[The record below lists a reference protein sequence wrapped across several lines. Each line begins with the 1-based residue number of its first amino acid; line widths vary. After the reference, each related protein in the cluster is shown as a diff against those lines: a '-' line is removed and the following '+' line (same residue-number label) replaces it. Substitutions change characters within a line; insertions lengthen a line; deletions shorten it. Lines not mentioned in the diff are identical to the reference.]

1 MSEIRLDGRVALV
14 TGSGGGLGRSH
25 ALHFAKRGAKVVIND
40 LGGSFKGDG
49 ADKSAADKVVDEI
62 KAMGGQAVANYD
74 SVSTPEGAAGMV
86 KAAIDAFG
94 QLDILVNNAG
104 ILRDVSLVK
113 MTQDDWDKIIAVHL
127 TGSFLVTKAAFPH
140 MKEKGYG
147 RVIFT
152 TSAAGLYGNFGQ
164 INYGAAK
171 LGIVGIANSLKIEGE
186 RNNIRVATIAPIA
199 ASRMTETV
207 VPPHLL
213 ASLKPEFVSPLVVY
227 LASEQFADSG
237 AIYSVGGGYFAKVS
251 IVEGAGVGLD
261 SSKEITTEDIVANMA
276 KINDMSKARAFNNI
290 MEASTGAFG
299 NIKT

>member
-104 ILRDVSLVK
+104 ILRDVSLLK

-186 RNNIRVATIAPIA
+186 RNNIKVATIAPIA

-237 AIYSVGGGYFAKVS
+237 AIYSVGGGYFSRVQ
-251 IVEGAGVGLD
+251 IVEGQGIGLD

-276 KINDMSKARAFNNI
+276 KINDMSKARPFNNI